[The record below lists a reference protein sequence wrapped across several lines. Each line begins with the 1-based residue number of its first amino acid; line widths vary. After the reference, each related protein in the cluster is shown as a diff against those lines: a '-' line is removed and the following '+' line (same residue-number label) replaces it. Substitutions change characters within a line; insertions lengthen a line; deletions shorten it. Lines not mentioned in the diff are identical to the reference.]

1 MFDIGF
7 SELAVI
13 GVVALV
19 VIGPERLP
27 RVART
32 AGHLLGRFQRYVTQV
47 RTDISREMDLADLKK
62 IQTEVE
68 SAAKGIESSVTAT
81 FGEAQKDLAG
91 AGEEIKKAG
100 EAIQQTASGL
110 NLTAGWPY
118 QPASSDA
125 VTEAAPAEPKTSQLE
140 LGLDTSAGA
149 DSRKA

>member
-1 MFDIGF
+1 MPDL
-7 SELAVI
+7 SEEAFLVLAV
-13 GVVALV
+13 
-19 VIGPERLP
+19 
-27 RVART
+27 ARGNYD
-32 AGHLLGRFQRYVTQV
+32 AYC
-47 RTDISREMDLADLKK
+47 
-62 IQTEVE
+62 
-68 SAAKGIESSVTAT
+68 
-81 FGEAQKDLAG
+81 
-91 AGEEIKKAG
+91 EEIKKAG